1 MSDDKVKIS
10 AVSYLN
16 TKPFLYGLRHTG
28 LINDI
33 HLSLDV
39 PSVCAAKLISG
50 EAQVGIVPVAAIPQ
64 IKDAKVITDYCIGAD
79 GTVASVSIYSNVE
92 ISFIEKLLLDNQS
105 RTSVKLAELL
115 LKNYW
120 KHIPEFIPAKEGYEN
135 TISGTTAGVIIGDR
149 AFSLQNKFNY
159 VYDLA
164 DTWKKWTGLPFVFA
178 AWVSR
183 VSLPDSFI
191 QKLNKAFEYGIDHI
205 DVVSKEEQKNY
216 RDYDVQHY
224 LSKNISYPLDS
235 KKREAMKRFLELIK

>member
-1 MSDDKVKIS
+1 MVDHKVKIS
-10 AVSYLN
+10 VSYLN
-16 TKPFLYGLRHTG
+16 TKPFLYGLQHSN

-64 IKDAKVITDYCIGAD
+64 IKGAKVITDYCIGAN
-79 GTVASVSIYSNVE
+79 GTVASVCLYSNVE
-92 ISFIEKLLLDNQS
+92 INSIKKLLLDYQS

-120 KHIPEFIPAKEGYEN
+120 KHSPEFVTAEEGYEN

-149 AFSLQNKFNY
+149 TFGIQNKFNY

-164 DTWKKWTGLPFVFA
+164 DAWKKWKDLPFVFA

-183 VSLPDSFI
+183 VSLSDSFVE
-191 QKLNKAFEYGIDHI
+191 KLNKAFEYGIKHI
-205 DVVSKEEQKNY
+205 DAVAKEEQNNY
-216 RDYDVQHY
+216 PGYDVLHY
-224 LSKNISYPLDS
+224 LTKNISYPLDS
-235 KKREAMKRFLELIK
+235 KKIEAMNKFLELIK